1 MSAVDRELAE
11 SGIILI
17 DKPEE
22 WTSHDVVNCVRQR
35 FAIGKVGHCGTLDPI
50 ATGLLVIVCGRAT
63 KLSSHLTTQDKI
75 YSGALTLGIET
86 HSEDRTGEVTA
97 TADASG
103 VTETA
108 VRAAFA
114 KFVGPQQQVPPMVSA
129 IKQGGKA
136 LYKLARKG
144 QVVERE
150 ARSITIESL
159 EITDIQLPHVSF
171 KVHCSKGTYV
181 RTLCADI
188 GRELGC
194 GAHMRDLRRL
204 ASGPFL
210 IENAY
215 SMDDIKAWE
224 REEFLAHMTP
234 LGKVLTDLVGQVR
247 PS

>member
-1 MSAVDRELAE
+1 MDKELAE

-22 WTSHDVVNCVRQR
+22 WTSHDVVNCLRRR

-63 KLSSHLTTQDKI
+63 KLSAHLSGQDKI
-75 YSGALTLGIET
+75 YSGSLTLGVET
-86 HSEDRTGEVTA
+86 HSQDRTGEVTA
-97 TADASG
+97 TADPSA
-103 VTETA
+103 VTEAA
-108 VRAAFA
+108 VRAVCAN
-114 KFVGPQQQVPPMVSA
+114 FVGTIQQIPPMVSA
-129 IKQGGKA
+129 IKRDGKP

-144 QVVERE
+144 QEVERE
-150 ARSITIESL
+150 PRTITIHSL
-159 EITDIQLPHVSF
+159 DITSIDLPHVSF
-171 KVHCSKGTYV
+171 RVHCSKGSYV

-204 ASGPFL
+204 ASGPFS

-215 SMDDIKAWE
+215 SMDDVKAWE
-224 REEFLAHMTP
+224 RGDFLARMTP
-234 LGKVLTDLVGQVR
+234 LGNILAALAQGKT
-247 PS
+247 